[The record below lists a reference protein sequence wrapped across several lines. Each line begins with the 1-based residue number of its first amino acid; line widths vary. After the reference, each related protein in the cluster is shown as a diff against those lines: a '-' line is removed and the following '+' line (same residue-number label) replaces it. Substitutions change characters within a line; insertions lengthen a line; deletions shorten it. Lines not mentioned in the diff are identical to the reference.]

1 MLTPRS
7 LALREAPPFALARV
21 DLASRAHGSRVR
33 QPLSDVTNRRGIDPY
48 HHSLNQRHRFEL
60 RYFITEGHLDRWV
73 YSTPGSSK
81 RM

>member
-7 LALREAPPFALARV
+7 LALREAPRFALARV

-48 HHSLNQRHRFEL
+48 HHSLNQRL
-60 RYFITEGHLDRWV
+60 RVNQMHSM
-73 YSTPGSSK
+73 STVNLIYLH
-81 RM
+81 